1 MSTLPLATDRK
12 HYEQIH
18 DITEK
23 MLKCNLPVNFV
34 ERARRLA
41 IDFEGG
47 FDLLLLWSDATDQAE
62 RDEIVA
68 DIQDEIDEMRD
79 DKGQHGN
86 RPLKRPKINFDDIE
100 DMGISIIDFKKRLR
114 RIVDNWGG
122 VPKLAE
128 AIDMSPPSLYRF
140 FNSPSIP
147 RKTTLYKIANALDLD
162 EKDIAFEYTK

>member
-1 MSTLPLATDRK
+1 MSALPLSTDKK
-12 HYEQIH
+12 HYKTVH
-18 DITEK
+18 LITGE
-23 MLKCNLPVNFV
+23 MLKCDLPVSFV

-41 IDFEGG
+41 IEFEGG
-47 FDLLLLWSDATDQAE
+47 FDLLMLWHETTDQ
-62 RDEIVA
+62 DEKDSIIA
-68 DIQDEIDEMRD
+68 DIREEIDEMRD
-79 DKGQHGN
+79 NEGIHGS

-100 DMGISIIDFKKRLR
+100 DMGTSIVDFKKRLR

-122 VPKLAE
+122 VPKLAK

-140 FNSPSIP
+140 FNSASIP